1 MMHFHDNAEH
11 TIGESPPSEFFRST
25 VVDLG
30 YGGVHTAD
38 VMSRNEASTSLHWRE
53 CVELRISVNGK
64 RTEHNLYI
72 QQTITDDHVKRNVR
86 NESRSVCV
94 LNRYRDG
101 GGYEVEV

>member
-1 MMHFHDNAEH
+1 MTTPSTQSANRHQENYPA
-11 TIGESPPSEFFRST
+11 PP

-30 YGGVHTAD
+30 YGGVRTAD

-53 CVELRISVNGK
+53 CAELRISVNGK

-72 QQTITDDHVKRNVR
+72 QQTITDDHVKRKVR

-94 LNRYRDG
+94 LNRYSDG
-101 GGYEVEV
+101 GV